1 MAKYGTYTDRQD
13 REHRY
18 VILTTREDV
27 SEEVLR
33 VAEDI
38 FDGWFSD
45 AARIDWQDFLDR
57 MDGTHLDGHGGR
69 ELDLGDQADSPAI
82 RTIKA
87 HINRIRRE
95 G

>member
-1 MAKYGTYTDRQD
+1 MATYGTYTDRQGQ
-13 REHRY
+13 EHHY

-27 SEEVLR
+27 SEEVLQ

-45 AARIDWQDFLDR
+45 AARIDWEDFLDR
-57 MDGTHLDGHGGR
+57 MDGTHLDGHENR
-69 ELDLGDQADSPAI
+69 ELDLGGDLDSPAI
-82 RTIKA
+82 RAIKR